1 MVTAVAGQDGIAGVR
16 VHCPFGGAY
25 DAGHI
30 RESNLHLTFQFSRL
44 DMLRMAGDLRG
55 ETALSA
61 TAKYQRI
68 ASFVILWAAG
78 IIHNKQPAVGTN
90 GMTASMTA
98 ARRSVSMLLL
108 CLALSGVA
116 AARNVALL
124 VAVGQFRDP
133 ALKSFELRGPAVDID
148 SVQQSLTGQWG
159 FAAADVL
166 TLRDSE
172 ATHERILAEI
182 SALEQRSAKGD
193 TVLIYFSGHGT
204 SANADENS
212 FDLPYATGAWVPY
225 DLDYSSPPAAKKSL
239 VVGRRDL
246 VPRLKRLDEGGRWVV
261 VVSDSCYSGQV
272 VRSFGQSFSHT
283 RFLPMNARDLGVAH
297 VAAPISAR
305 PQPPPYP
312 YQHVVLL
319 SGASDSE
326 TGADISTPQ
335 ALQQAPTLD
344 GKYHGAFTDAFLRL
358 LKGQLLPGA
367 FNYAQA
373 REAMNSFLEHR
384 NFAQHPQL
392 LPAIAEDPQDVGSNS
407 FLGMNVP
414 ALHTESS
421 AAAAAPS
428 SAVGAPSREAVHVRL
443 EGVAAPLRAKIAA
456 MAGVSIVAT
465 GGDLAL
471 RQTGEQ
477 VQLMGPA
484 GDPVITT
491 TAGDPNLLKRI
502 AAQAWLNRS
511 LPVGGDKLGLRAD
524 TDPGSR
530 GNTYVQCESFV
541 FEVRLKKPAFVM
553 LLDLDSQGSLTVLYP
568 AGPLERRVIP
578 AGVATAIPGADPKD
592 HIVVTPPF
600 GTDLVTVMAFEQQPA
615 FFVDLTGAQRFAT
628 DGSRADALAKGL
640 ANAAGAISV
649 RQITVNTYPGKS
661 NATCAP

>member
-1 MVTAVAGQDGIAGVR
+1 MASSKNAAPRR
-16 VHCPFGGAY
+16 V
-25 DAGHI
+25 
-30 RESNLHLTFQFSRL
+30 LL
-44 DMLRMAGDLRG
+44 
-55 ETALSA
+55 
-61 TAKYQRI
+61 
-68 ASFVILWAAG
+68 
-78 IIHNKQPAVGTN
+78 
-90 GMTASMTA
+90 
-98 ARRSVSMLLL
+98 LLL
-108 CLALSGVA
+108 CLLVSGGA

-133 ALKSFELRGPAVDID
+133 SLKSFELRGPSIDID
-148 SVQQSLTGQWG
+148 SVQQTLTAQWG
-159 FAAADVL
+159 FAPGDVL
-166 TLRDSE
+166 ALRDQE
-172 ATHERILAEI
+172 ATHDRILAEL
-182 SALEQRSAKGD
+182 SALEKRTSKGD

-225 DLDYSSPPAAKKSL
+225 DLDYSSLPAAKRTL

-246 VPRLKRLDEGGRWVV
+246 VPRLKQLDEGGRWVV

-272 VRSFGQSFSHT
+272 VRSFGQMFSHT
-283 RFLPMNARDLGVAH
+283 RFLPMNSRDLGVAH

-384 NFAQHPQL
+384 NFSQHPQL

-407 FLGMNVP
+407 FLGMNSI
-414 ALHTESS
+414 ALPGLETGSV
-421 AAAAAPS
+421 APS
-428 SAVGAPSREAVHVRL
+428 APRGVIQVRL
-443 EGVAAPLRAKIAA
+443 EGVAAPLRAKIASIP
-456 MAGVSIVAT
+456 GVSIVESA
-465 GGDLAL
+465 GDLAL

-484 GDPVITT
+484 GDPVVTT
-491 TAGDPNLLKRI
+491 SAHDPNLIKRI
-502 AAQAWLNRS
+502 AAQAWLNRT
-511 LPVGGDKLGLRAD
+511 LPVGTDKLGLRAD

-541 FEVRLKKPAFVM
+541 FEVRLQKPAFVM
-553 LLDLDSQGSLTVLYP
+553 LLDLDSQGNLTVLYP
-568 AGPLERRVIP
+568 AGPLERRQIP
-578 AGVATAIPGADPKD
+578 SGVATAIPGADPKD

-600 GTDLVTVMAFEQQPA
+600 GTDLVTVMAFEKQPA
-615 FFVDLTGAQRFAT
+615 FFVGLTGAQRFAT
-628 DGSRADALAKGL
+628 DENRADALAKGL

-649 RQITVNTYPGKS
+649 RQITVNTYPGKV
-661 NATCAP
+661 NGPCAP

>member
-1 MVTAVAGQDGIAGVR
+1 
-16 VHCPFGGAY
+16 
-25 DAGHI
+25 
-30 RESNLHLTFQFSRL
+30 
-44 DMLRMAGDLRG
+44 
-55 ETALSA
+55 
-61 TAKYQRI
+61 
-68 ASFVILWAAG
+68 
-78 IIHNKQPAVGTN
+78 
-90 GMTASMTA
+90 MTA
-98 ARRSVSMLLL
+98 ARRGISALLA
-108 CLALSGVA
+108 CLILSGA
-116 AARNVALL
+116 ASARNVALL

-133 ALKSFELRGPAVDID
+133 ALKTYELKGPAIDID
-148 SVQQSLTGQWG
+148 SVQQTLTSQWG
-159 FAAADVL
+159 FAPADVL
-166 TLRDSE
+166 ALRDQE
-172 ATHERILAEI
+172 ATRERILAEI
-182 SALEQRSAKGD
+182 SALEKRTVKGD

-204 SANADENS
+204 SANADDNS

-225 DLDYSSPPAAKKSL
+225 DLDYSSLPAANKSL

-312 YQHVVLL
+312 YQHVILL

-335 ALQQAPTLD
+335 ALLQAPTLD

-384 NFAQHPQL
+384 SFAQHPQL
-392 LPAIAEDPQDVGSNS
+392 LPAIAEDPQDVGSTS
-407 FLGMNVP
+407 FLGMNLP
-414 ALHTESS
+414 AMPNVE
-421 AAAAAPS
+421 AAP
-428 SAVGAPSREAVHVRL
+428 AQNAGRDVLHIRLEKVGAA
-443 EGVAAPLRAKIAA
+443 LRARIAA
-456 MAGVSIVAT
+456 IPGVSIVEA

-484 GDPVITT
+484 GDPVSTG
-491 TAGDPNLLKRI
+491 AVNDPSLLKRI
-502 AAQAWLNRS
+502 AAQAWLNRAI
-511 LPVGGDKLGLRAD
+511 PKGGDKLGLRAD

-530 GNTYVQCESFV
+530 GNTYVHCESFV
-541 FEVRLKKPAFVM
+541 FEVRLQKPAYVM
-553 LLDLDSQGSLTVLYP
+553 LLDLDSEGNLTVLYP
-568 AGPLERRVIP
+568 AGPLERRVVP
-578 AGVATAIPGADPKD
+578 SGVATAIPGAEPKD

-600 GTDLVTVMAFEQQPA
+600 GTDLVTVLAFEQQPA
-615 FFVDLTGAQRFAT
+615 FFVELTGAQRFAT
-628 DGSRADALAKGL
+628 DGNRADDLAKGL

-661 NATCAP
+661 NESCAP

>member
-1 MVTAVAGQDGIAGVR
+1 MTAVPRGI
-16 VHCPFGGAY
+16 
-25 DAGHI
+25 
-30 RESNLHLTFQFSRL
+30 S
-44 DMLRMAGDLRG
+44 
-55 ETALSA
+55 ALLA
-61 TAKYQRI
+61 
-68 ASFVILWAAG
+68 
-78 IIHNKQPAVGTN
+78 
-90 GMTASMTA
+90 
-98 ARRSVSMLLL
+98 
-108 CLALSGVA
+108 CLILSGA
-116 AARNVALL
+116 ASARNVALL

-133 ALKSFELRGPAVDID
+133 ALKSFELKGPAIDID
-148 SVQQSLTGQWG
+148 SVQQTLTSQWG
-159 FAAADVL
+159 FAPADVL
-166 TLRDSE
+166 ALRDQE
-172 ATHERILAEI
+172 ATRERILAEI
-182 SALEQRSAKGD
+182 SALEKRTVKGD

-204 SANADENS
+204 SANADDNS

-225 DLDYSSPPAAKKSL
+225 DLDYSSLPAANKSL

-312 YQHVVLL
+312 YQHVILL

-335 ALQQAPTLD
+335 ALLQAPTLD

-373 REAMNSFLEHR
+373 RDAMNSFLEHR
-384 NFAQHPQL
+384 SFAQHPQL

-407 FLGMNVP
+407 FLGMNLP
-414 ALHTESS
+414 AMPNVE
-421 AAAAAPS
+421 AAPAQ
-428 SAVGAPSREAVHVRL
+428 SAGRDVLHIRLEKVGAA
-443 EGVAAPLRAKIAA
+443 LRARIAA
-456 MAGVSIVAT
+456 ISGVSIVEA

-471 RQTGEQ
+471 RQTGDQ

-484 GDPVITT
+484 GDPVS
-491 TAGDPNLLKRI
+491 TAAANDPSLLKRI
-502 AAQAWLNRS
+502 AAQAWLNRAI
-511 LPVGGDKLGLRAD
+511 PKGGDKLGLRAD

-541 FEVRLKKPAFVM
+541 FEVRLQKPAYVM
-553 LLDLDSQGSLTVLYP
+553 LLDLDSEGNLTVLYP
-568 AGPLERRVIP
+568 AGPLERRVVP
-578 AGVATAIPGADPKD
+578 SGVATAIPGAEPKD

-600 GTDLVTVMAFEQQPA
+600 GTDLVTVLAFEQQPA
-615 FFVDLTGAQRFAT
+615 FFVELTGAQRFAT
-628 DGSRADALAKGL
+628 DGNRADALAKGL

-661 NATCAP
+661 NESCAP

>member
-1 MVTAVAGQDGIAGVR
+1 MG
-16 VHCPFGGAY
+16 
-25 DAGHI
+25 
-30 RESNLHLTFQFSRL
+30 S
-44 DMLRMAGDLRG
+44 
-55 ETALSA
+55 
-61 TAKYQRI
+61 
-68 ASFVILWAAG
+68 
-78 IIHNKQPAVGTN
+78 
-90 GMTASMTA
+90 SMTA
-98 ARRSVSMLLL
+98 ASRSIPALLA
-108 CLALSGVA
+108 CLILSGVA
-116 AARNVALL
+116 SARNVALL

-133 ALKSFELRGPAVDID
+133 ALKSFGLKGPAIDID
-148 SVQQSLTGQWG
+148 SVQQTLTSQWG
-159 FAAADVL
+159 FAPADVL
-166 TLRDSE
+166 ALRDQE
-172 ATHERILAEI
+172 ATQERILAEI
-182 SALEQRSAKGD
+182 SALEKRTSKGD

-204 SANADENS
+204 SANADGNS

-225 DLDYSSPPAAKKSL
+225 DLDYSSLIAANKSL

-272 VRSFGQSFSHT
+272 VRSFGQTFSHT
-283 RFLPMNARDLGVAH
+283 RFLPMNSRDLGIAH

-392 LPAIAEDPQDVGSNS
+392 LPAIAEDPQDVGSNL
-407 FLGMNVP
+407 FLGMNLP
-414 ALHTESS
+414 PMPS
-421 AAAAAPS
+421 PS
-428 SAVGAPSREAVHVRL
+428 SAPGPAPAQIAGRDVLHIRL
-443 EGVAAPLRAKIAA
+443 EKVAAPLRARIAA
-456 MAGVSIVAT
+456 IPGVAIVDS
-465 GGDLAL
+465 GGDLIL

-477 VQLMGPA
+477 VQLAGPA
-484 GDPVITT
+484 GDPVST
-491 TAGDPNLLKRI
+491 TAATDPGLIKRI
-502 AAQAWLNRS
+502 AAQAWLNRAIPAGS
-511 LPVGGDKLGLRAD
+511 DKLGLRAD

-541 FEVRLKKPAFVM
+541 FEVRLQKTAYVM
-553 LLDLDSQGSLTVLYP
+553 LLDLDSQGNLTVLYP
-568 AGPLERRVIP
+568 AGPLERRAVP
-578 AGVATAIPGADPKD
+578 GGVVTAIPGADPKD
-592 HIVVTPPF
+592 HILVTPPF
-600 GTDLVTVMAFEQQPA
+600 GTDLVTVMAFEKQPA
-615 FFVDLTGAQRFAT
+615 FFVELTGAQRFAT
-628 DGSRADALAKGL
+628 DGNRADALAKGL

-661 NATCAP
+661 NESCAP

>member
-1 MVTAVAGQDGIAGVR
+1 
-16 VHCPFGGAY
+16 
-25 DAGHI
+25 
-30 RESNLHLTFQFSRL
+30 
-44 DMLRMAGDLRG
+44 
-55 ETALSA
+55 
-61 TAKYQRI
+61 
-68 ASFVILWAAG
+68 
-78 IIHNKQPAVGTN
+78 
-90 GMTASMTA
+90 MTA
-98 ARRSVSMLLL
+98 APRSISALLA
-108 CLALSGVA
+108 CLILSGVA
-116 AARNVALL
+116 SARNVALL

-133 ALKSFELRGPAVDID
+133 ALKSFELKGPEIDID
-148 SVQQSLTGQWG
+148 SVQQTLTSQWG

-166 TLRDSE
+166 ALRDQE
-172 ATHERILAEI
+172 ATQERILAEI
-182 SALEQRSAKGD
+182 SALEKRTSKGD

-204 SANADENS
+204 SANADNNS

-225 DLDYSSPPAAKKSL
+225 DLDYSSLSAANKSL

-272 VRSFGQSFSHT
+272 VRSFGQTFSHT
-283 RFLPMNARDLGVAH
+283 RFLPMNSRDLGVARI
-297 VAAPISAR
+297 AAPISAR

-392 LPAIAEDPQDVGSNS
+392 LPAIAEDPQDVGSNL
-407 FLGMNVP
+407 FLGKNLPAVP
-414 ALHTESS
+414 TP
-421 AAAAAPS
+421 AAP
-428 SAVGAPSREAVHVRL
+428 AQNVGGNTLHIRL
-443 EGVAAPLRAKIAA
+443 EKVDSPLRARIAA
-456 MAGVSIVAT
+456 IPGISIVDL

-471 RQTGEQ
+471 RQSGEQ

-484 GDPVITT
+484 GDPVST
-491 TAGDPNLLKRI
+491 TAATDPSLIKRV
-502 AAQAWLNRS
+502 AAQAWLNRAIPAGS
-511 LPVGGDKLGLRAD
+511 DKLGLRAD
-524 TDPGSR
+524 TEPGSR

-541 FEVRLKKPAFVM
+541 FEVRLQKPAYVM
-553 LLDLDSQGSLTVLYP
+553 LLDLDSQGNLTVLYP
-568 AGPLERRVIP
+568 AGPLERRAVP
-578 AGVATAIPGADPKD
+578 GGVATAIPGADPKD

-600 GTDLVTVMAFEQQPA
+600 GTDLVTVMAFEKQPA
-615 FFVDLTGAQRFAT
+615 FFVELTGAQRFAT
-628 DGSRADALAKGL
+628 DGNRADALAKGL

-661 NATCAP
+661 NESCAP

>member
-1 MVTAVAGQDGIAGVR
+1 M
-16 VHCPFGGAY
+16 
-25 DAGHI
+25 
-30 RESNLHLTFQFSRL
+30 N
-44 DMLRMAGDLRG
+44 
-55 ETALSA
+55 
-61 TAKYQRI
+61 
-68 ASFVILWAAG
+68 
-78 IIHNKQPAVGTN
+78 
-90 GMTASMTA
+90 A
-98 ARRSVSMLLL
+98 ARSSISALLA
-108 CLALSGVA
+108 CLILAGA
-116 AARNVALL
+116 ASARNVALL

-133 ALKSFELRGPAVDID
+133 ALKSFELKGPAIDID
-148 SVQQSLTGQWG
+148 SVQQTLASQWG
-159 FAAADVL
+159 FAPADVL
-166 TLRDSE
+166 ALRDQE

-182 SALEQRSAKGD
+182 SALEKRTSKGD

-204 SANADENS
+204 SANADDNS

-225 DLDYSSPPAAKKSL
+225 DLDYSSPPAANKSL
-239 VVGRRDL
+239 VIGRRDL

-272 VRSFGQSFSHT
+272 VRSFGQTFSHT
-283 RFLPMNARDLGVAH
+283 RFLPMNSRDLGVAH

-312 YQHVVLL
+312 YQHVILL

-407 FLGMNVP
+407 FLGMNLP
-414 ALHTESS
+414 AMPNVET
-421 AAAAAPS
+421 AAAPN
-428 SAVGAPSREAVHVRL
+428 AGREVLHVRL
-443 EGVAAPLRAKIAA
+443 EMVAAALRARIAAIPGVAL
-456 MAGVSIVAT
+456 VDS
-465 GGDLAL
+465 GGDLTV

-484 GDPVITT
+484 GDPVSTS
-491 TAGDPNLLKRI
+491 TANDPTLIKRI
-502 AAQAWLNRS
+502 AAQAWLNRAI
-511 LPVGGDKLGLRAD
+511 PTGGDKLGLRAD

-541 FEVRLKKPAFVM
+541 FEVRLQKPAYMM
-553 LLDLDSQGSLTVLYP
+553 LLDLDSQGNLTVLYP
-568 AGPLERRVIP
+568 AGPLERRVVP
-578 AGVATAIPGADPKD
+578 SGVATAIPGSDPKD

-600 GTDLVTVMAFEQQPA
+600 GTDLVTVMAFEKQPA
-615 FFVDLTGAQRFAT
+615 FFVELTGAQRFAT
-628 DGSRADALAKGL
+628 DGNRADALAKGL
-640 ANAAGAISV
+640 ANVSGAISV

-661 NATCAP
+661 NESCAP

>member
-1 MVTAVAGQDGIAGVR
+1 
-16 VHCPFGGAY
+16 
-25 DAGHI
+25 
-30 RESNLHLTFQFSRL
+30 
-44 DMLRMAGDLRG
+44 
-55 ETALSA
+55 
-61 TAKYQRI
+61 
-68 ASFVILWAAG
+68 
-78 IIHNKQPAVGTN
+78 
-90 GMTASMTA
+90 MTA
-98 ARRSVSMLLL
+98 APRGISALLA
-108 CLALSGVA
+108 CLIFSGA
-116 AARNVALL
+116 ASARNVALL

-133 ALKSFELRGPAVDID
+133 ALKSFELKGPAIDID
-148 SVQQSLTGQWG
+148 SVQQTLTSQWG
-159 FAAADVL
+159 FAPADVL
-166 TLRDSE
+166 ALRDQE
-172 ATHERILAEI
+172 ATRERILAEI
-182 SALEQRSAKGD
+182 SALEKRTVKGD

-204 SANADENS
+204 SANADDNS

-225 DLDYSSPPAAKKSL
+225 DLDYSSLPAANKSL

-283 RFLPMNARDLGVAH
+283 RFLPMNARDLGIAH

-312 YQHVVLL
+312 YQHVILL

-335 ALQQAPTLD
+335 ALLQAPTLD

-384 NFAQHPQL
+384 SFAQHPQL

-407 FLGMNVP
+407 FLGMNLPAMPSVEAVP
-414 ALHTESS
+414 PQNAGRDVLHIRLEKVS
-421 AAAAAPS
+421 AALRAS
-428 SAVGAPSREAVHVRL
+428 
-443 EGVAAPLRAKIAA
+443 VAAIP
-456 MAGVSIVAT
+456 GVSVVEA

-471 RQTGEQ
+471 RQTGER

-484 GDPVITT
+484 GDPVSTG
-491 TAGDPNLLKRI
+491 AANDPSLLKRI
-502 AAQAWLNRS
+502 AAQAWLNRAI
-511 LPVGGDKLGLRAD
+511 PKGGDKLGLRAD

-541 FEVRLKKPAFVM
+541 FEVRLQKPAYVM
-553 LLDLDSQGSLTVLYP
+553 LLDLDSEGKLTVLYP
-568 AGPLERRVIP
+568 AGPLERRVVP
-578 AGVATAIPGADPKD
+578 SGVATAIPGADPKD

-615 FFVDLTGAQRFAT
+615 FFVELTGAQRFAT
-628 DGSRADALAKGL
+628 DGNRADALAKGL

-661 NATCAP
+661 NESCAP

>member
-1 MVTAVAGQDGIAGVR
+1 
-16 VHCPFGGAY
+16 
-25 DAGHI
+25 
-30 RESNLHLTFQFSRL
+30 
-44 DMLRMAGDLRG
+44 
-55 ETALSA
+55 
-61 TAKYQRI
+61 
-68 ASFVILWAAG
+68 
-78 IIHNKQPAVGTN
+78 
-90 GMTASMTA
+90 MTA
-98 ARRSVSMLLL
+98 APRGISALLA
-108 CLALSGVA
+108 CLIFSGA
-116 AARNVALL
+116 ASARNVALL

-133 ALKSFELRGPAVDID
+133 ALKSFELKGPEIDID
-148 SVQQSLTGQWG
+148 SVQQTLTSQWG
-159 FAAADVL
+159 FAPVDVL
-166 TLRDSE
+166 ALRDQE
-172 ATHERILAEI
+172 ATRERILAEI
-182 SALEQRSAKGD
+182 SALEKRTVKGD

-204 SANADENS
+204 SANADDNS

-225 DLDYSSPPAAKKSL
+225 DLDYSSLPAANKSL

-283 RFLPMNARDLGVAH
+283 RFLPMNARDLGIAH

-312 YQHVVLL
+312 YQHVILL

-335 ALQQAPTLD
+335 ALLQAPTLD

-384 NFAQHPQL
+384 SFAQHPQL

-407 FLGMNVP
+407 FLGMNLP
-414 ALHTESS
+414 AMPNVE
-421 AAAAAPS
+421 AAPVQN
-428 SAVGAPSREAVHVRL
+428 AGREVLHVRL
-443 EGVAAPLRAKIAA
+443 EKVGAALRARIAA
-456 MAGVSIVAT
+456 IPGVSIVEA

-484 GDPVITT
+484 GDPVS
-491 TAGDPNLLKRI
+491 TAAANDPSLLKRI
-502 AAQAWLNRS
+502 AAQAWLNRAI
-511 LPVGGDKLGLRAD
+511 PRGGEKLGLRAD

-530 GNTYVQCESFV
+530 GNTYVKCESFV
-541 FEVRLKKPAFVM
+541 FEVRLQKPAYVM
-553 LLDLDSQGSLTVLYP
+553 LLDLDSEGNLTVLYP
-568 AGPLERRVIP
+568 AGPLERRVVP
-578 AGVATAIPGADPKD
+578 SGVATAIPGADPKD

-600 GTDLVTVMAFEQQPA
+600 GTDLVTVLAFEQQPA
-615 FFVDLTGAQRFAT
+615 FFVELTGAQRFAT
-628 DGSRADALAKGL
+628 DGNRADALARGL
-640 ANAAGAISV
+640 ASAAGAISV

-661 NATCAP
+661 NESCAP

>member
-1 MVTAVAGQDGIAGVR
+1 
-16 VHCPFGGAY
+16 
-25 DAGHI
+25 
-30 RESNLHLTFQFSRL
+30 
-44 DMLRMAGDLRG
+44 
-55 ETALSA
+55 
-61 TAKYQRI
+61 
-68 ASFVILWAAG
+68 
-78 IIHNKQPAVGTN
+78 
-90 GMTASMTA
+90 MTA
-98 ARRSVSMLLL
+98 APRGISALLA
-108 CLALSGVA
+108 CLIFSGA
-116 AARNVALL
+116 ASARNVALL

-133 ALKSFELRGPAVDID
+133 ALKSFELKGPAIDID
-148 SVQQSLTGQWG
+148 SVQQTLTSQWG
-159 FAAADVL
+159 FAPADVL
-166 TLRDSE
+166 ALRDQE
-172 ATHERILAEI
+172 ATRERILAEI
-182 SALEQRSAKGD
+182 SALEKRTVKGD

-204 SANADENS
+204 SANADDNS

-225 DLDYSSPPAAKKSL
+225 DLDYSSLPAANKSL

-283 RFLPMNARDLGVAH
+283 RFLPMNARDLGIAH

-312 YQHVVLL
+312 YQHVILL

-335 ALQQAPTLD
+335 ALLQAPTLD

-384 NFAQHPQL
+384 SFAQHPQL

-407 FLGMNVP
+407 FLGMNLPAMPSVEAVP
-414 ALHTESS
+414 PQNAGRDVLHIRLEKVS
-421 AAAAAPS
+421 AALRAS
-428 SAVGAPSREAVHVRL
+428 
-443 EGVAAPLRAKIAA
+443 VAAIP
-456 MAGVSIVAT
+456 GVSIVEA
-465 GGDLAL
+465 GGDLTL

-477 VQLMGPA
+477 VRLMGPA
-484 GDPVITT
+484 GDPVS
-491 TAGDPNLLKRI
+491 TAAANDPSLLKRI
-502 AAQAWLNRS
+502 AAQAWLNRAI
-511 LPVGGDKLGLRAD
+511 PKGGDKLGLRAD

-541 FEVRLKKPAFVM
+541 FEVRLQKPAYVM
-553 LLDLDSQGSLTVLYP
+553 LLDLDSEGKLTVLYP
-568 AGPLERRVIP
+568 AGPLERRVVP
-578 AGVATAIPGADPKD
+578 SRVATAIPGADPKD
-592 HIVVTPPF
+592 HILVTPPF

-615 FFVDLTGAQRFAT
+615 FFVELTGAQRFAT
-628 DGSRADALAKGL
+628 DGNRADALAKGL

-649 RQITVNTYPGKS
+649 RQITVNTYPGKRNES
-661 NATCAP
+661 CAP